1 VSAPEFVAELSRS
14 GDQAV
19 IRLSGELEDE
29 SAAQARDAFER
40 ALSDRP
46 ERLLVDLS
54 GLEFMG
60 STGIWV
66 MVEAHRRCV
75 EAGIQLRL
83 EGKPLPAVAQALALS
98 GMEELTSAE
107 PPSADRHDKAG
118 EPIELR
124 LYLSKRSTTSAAIVN
139 TVRSV
144 SERLP
149 GADLR
154 LEVIDVFEE
163 PARAKRDR
171 VIATPT
177 LIKIRPG
184 PELRLIGS
192 VADPDAIL
200 RHLGLADI
208 AARGTA
214 YR

>member
-1 VSAPEFVAELSRS
+1 MSSPEFVAELSRS
-14 GDQAV
+14 GDQTV
-19 IRLSGELEDE
+19 IRLEGEFEDD
-29 SAAQARDAFER
+29 SAAQAREVFER
-40 ALSDRP
+40 ALRDRP

-60 STGIWV
+60 ATGIWL

-83 EGKPLPAVAQALALS
+83 QGKPLPVVAQALALS
-98 GMEELTSAE
+98 GMEELAAGE
-107 PPSADRHDKAG
+107 PAGASERGTETG

-124 LYLSKRSTTSAAIVN
+124 LYVSKRTNTGSSIAR
-139 TVRSV
+139 TVRSL

-163 PARAKRDR
+163 PARAQRDR

-177 LIKIRPG
+177 LIKLRPG

-192 VADPDAIL
+192 VADPEAIL
-200 RHLGLADI
+200 RHLGLADVV
-208 AARGTA
+208 A
-214 YR
+214 